1 MIDTRQHDKTRSP
14 GFCVHH
20 NEARLRLL
28 SVVRRYVDTF
38 SRQITN
44 VPPVCIKAIAILAGP
59 DFPISGILFT
69 GPLTIPSVDPKN
81 RSPAILVRLGCS
93 PVSFLALK
101 SFISDAGV
109 ACAARKGEPSL
120 SATIRNQFQ
129 AHCTAGAGSLSRRLR
144 PLLGRLRRVLGN
156 ALGLMRRQQ

>member
-1 MIDTRQHDKTRSP
+1 MPEKPQSSLREPFKTWSVVRLQCDRYSTTRQNAESR
-14 GFCVHH
+14 FCVHH

-69 GPLTIPSVDPKN
+69 GPLTFPF
-81 RSPAILVRLGCS
+81 C
-93 PVSFLALK
+93 
-101 SFISDAGV
+101 
-109 ACAARKGEPSL
+109 
-120 SATIRNQFQ
+120 
-129 AHCTAGAGSLSRRLR
+129 
-144 PLLGRLRRVLGN
+144 
-156 ALGLMRRQQ
+156 